1 MKEGTKGN
9 HMVKRYYLRHAVP
22 VMVWLVTAT
31 VVVWLFYQRAER
43 YQVVGIARGQ
53 VRQIAASSTGRIKEI
68 PVQLFTPVK
77 TGQVLAVVD
86 TVVESGQIDEAKLRT
101 ELAAAGAEAGRLSAL
116 LIPTQE
122 QLQTEAASLQ
132 MSRED
137 NWRRFQVDVA
147 TARVRILDLQAT
159 VAGDR
164 VTLDD
169 LAGQVKVNEKL
180 VEVEAIVPEELE
192 RLKAQRDSLASKV
205 TQNEQALEQ
214 MRAALLEA
222 EQRRDEFAKEE
233 LPAQSEDA
241 ALEAIRK
248 EIAVQEEIM
257 KGLLEQLKT
266 LQACRAVELR
276 SPIDG
281 IVIPIPVQQKDTLGQ
296 RPGEQVM
303 RQPGEVV
310 AAGDPILAVAE
321 HEPNEI
327 VAYVNERQLGQFE
340 EGMSVELVKS
350 RMPAQIAPSKVVSV
364 GPAIELMPQ
373 RLWRNPNMPQWG
385 RPVLIEIPEGLSL
398 VPGELVGIRRL

>member
-9 HMVKRYYLRHAVP
+9 HVVKHYYLRHAVP
-22 VMVWLVTAT
+22 VMVWFVTAS
-31 VVVWLFYQRAER
+31 VVVWLFYQRAGR

-53 VRQIAASSTGRIKEI
+53 IRHIAASSTGRIKEI

-86 TVVESGQIDEAKLRT
+86 TVVESGHIDEAKLQA
-101 ELAAAGAEAGRLSAL
+101 ELAAAGAEAGRLLAL

-122 QLQTEAASLQ
+122 QFRTEAASLQ

-137 NWRRFQVDVA
+137 SWRRFQVDVD
-147 TARVRILDLQAT
+147 TARVRILDLQVTIAS
-159 VAGDR
+159 DR
-164 VTLDD
+164 VDLDR
-169 LAGQVKVNEKL
+169 LARQVEVSEKL
-180 VEVEAIVPEELE
+180 LADEAIVPYELE
-192 RLKAQRDSLASKV
+192 TMKAEHDSLATKIAK
-205 TQNEQALEQ
+205 NEQALEQ
-214 MRAALLEA
+214 AGAILREA
-222 EQRRDEFAKEE
+222 EQRRDAFAQDG
-233 LPAQSEDA
+233 LPARSEDA
-241 ALEAIRK
+241 PLEAIRK
-248 EIAVQEEIM
+248 EIDVQGEVM
-257 KGLLEQLKT
+257 KGLQAQLAA
-266 LQACRAVELR
+266 LRACRAVELK

-281 IVIPIPVQQKDTLGQ
+281 IVIPIPTQRNEALQQ
-296 RPGEQVM
+296 RSGEQVM

-310 AAGDPILAVAE
+310 TAGDPILAVAQ

-340 EGMSVELVKS
+340 RGMSVELVKS
-350 RMPAQIAPSKVVSV
+350 RMPAQIARSMVASV

-385 RPVLIEIPEGLSL
+385 RPVLIEIPEGLVL